1 MNFCNISKRYCLSSL
16 QNKIYETKKGAVVPH
31 VHISSIENFKIPVP
45 PIDTQIKIANI
56 LDKFEKLCNSLIEG
70 IPAEINARKKQ
81 YEYYRDKLLNFKNLN
96 G

>member
-1 MNFCNISKRYCLSSL
+1 MPTIDAN
-16 QNKIYETKKGAVVPH
+16 AV
-31 VHISSIENFKIPVP
+31 ENLKIPVP